1 MGAMQRAKGATAER
15 VVARLIREWLGLDVR
30 RNWQAQS
37 AAGGADLTGIPG
49 WSIEIKRAKTF
60 RHDWWSQ
67 AEEQASAGGAT
78 PVLIYLL
85 DHTRRGQAIIDRW
98 RAILPITA
106 FSRFDVDE
114 GLTAEISLR
123 AWIQLA
129 RESLPAPTP
138 TPE

>member
-1 MGAMQRAKGATAER
+1 MGALQRTKGATAER
-15 VVARLIREWLGLDVR
+15 VVAGLIRDWLGLPVF
-30 RNWQAQS
+30 RNWQGQAAQ
-37 AAGGADLTGIPG
+37 GGADLTGIPG
-49 WSIEIKRAKTF
+49 WSLEIKRAKEF
-60 RHDWWSQ
+60 RNDWWDQ
-67 AEEQASAGGAT
+67 AEGQAAECGTT

-85 DHTRRGQAIIDRW
+85 DRTRRGQSLIDRW
-98 RAILPITA
+98 RAILPLAA

-129 RESLPAPTP
+129 RESLPIPTP

>member
-1 MGAMQRAKGATAER
+1 MGAMQRTKGASAER
-15 VVARLIREWLGLDVR
+15 VVARLIREWLGLDVH

-37 AAGGADLTGIPG
+37 ADGGADLTGIPG
-49 WSIEIKRAKTF
+49 WSIEIKRAKEF
-60 RHDWWSQ
+60 RNDWWTQ
-67 AEEQASAGGAT
+67 AEEQARAWGTT

-106 FSRFDVDE
+106 FSRFDVDA

-129 RESLPAPTP
+129 RESLPTPTP